1 MICRAMLACL
11 VLTLG
16 ACSDSETDMLLSR
29 LAEHQERL
37 DEMETRLLDARDGV
51 DQRLVVANN
60 SLRKL
65 AMEYRGQ
72 HNDVVDQ
79 VTALR
84 ELVAELGALQGMQD
98 VGLSGLKE
106 DVARMTVQI
115 NKIQAAQSRP
125 VRRSVQPASSVPTI
139 KPVAPSFDVT
149 GIELRGGR
157 HFVAV
162 ASQGA
167 QALNQVR
174 LLEVGESFAGWRV
187 SRVGDRSAEF
197 ISGSGVV
204 ELAVQ

>member
-1 MICRAMLACL
+1 MIRKAMLACL
-11 VLTLG
+11 VLMLC
-16 ACSDSETDMLLSR
+16 ACSDSETDMLLSQ
-29 LAEHQERL
+29 LAEHHERL
-37 DEMETRLLDARDGV
+37 GVMETQLLDARDGV

-65 AMEYRGQ
+65 AVEYRGQ
-72 HNDVVDQ
+72 HNDVVEQ
-79 VTALR
+79 VTALQV
-84 ELVAELGALQGMQD
+84 LVAELGELQDIQD
-98 VGLSGLKE
+98 AVLRGLKD
-106 DVARMTVQI
+106 DVERMTVQL
-115 NKIQAAQSRP
+115 NKIQTAQSRP
-125 VRRSVQPASSVPTI
+125 VRRSVQPASSVPTT
-139 KPVAPSFDVT
+139 KPVAPSFNVT

>member
-1 MICRAMLACL
+1 MIRRAMLACL
-11 VLTLG
+11 VLMLG
-16 ACSDSETDMLLSR
+16 ACSDSAKDMLLSQ
-29 LAEHQERL
+29 LAENQKRL
-37 DEMETRLLDARDGV
+37 DEMEIQLLDARDGV
-51 DQRLVVANN
+51 DQRLVVADN

-65 AMEYRGQ
+65 AVEYRGQ
-72 HNDVVDQ
+72 HNDIVEQ
-79 VTALR
+79 VTALQV
-84 ELVAELGALQGMQD
+84 LVADLGALQDMQD
-98 VGLSGLKE
+98 AVLRGLKE
-106 DVARMTVQI
+106 DVERLTIQF

-125 VRRSVQPASSVPTI
+125 VRRSVQPATSVPTT

-167 QALNQVR
+167 QTLNQVR